1 MDRYQVLFNCGGI
14 ITRDQMDTELKMI
27 FAQLPE

>member
-14 ITRDQMDTELKMI
+14 TTRDQMDTELKMI
-27 FAQLPE
+27 FAKLPE